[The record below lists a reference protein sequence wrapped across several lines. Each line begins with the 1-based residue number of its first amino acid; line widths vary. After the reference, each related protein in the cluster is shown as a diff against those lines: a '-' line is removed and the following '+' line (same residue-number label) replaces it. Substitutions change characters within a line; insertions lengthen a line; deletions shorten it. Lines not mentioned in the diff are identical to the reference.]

1 MKIQMKLFSIPTA
14 VALAAGFALAG
25 CDNSQSYSEPAVM
38 EVEEVEEAAPAA
50 DESAAPAVAET
61 PAPVTEAVPTEA
73 LPPETKTS
81 EESVQPESET
91 LFY

>member
-1 MKIQMKLFSIPTA
+1 MKIRMKLFAVPTA

-25 CDNSQSYSEPAVM
+25 CDNSETYSEPAVM
-38 EVEEVEEAAPAA
+38 EVEEVEEAAPTA
-50 DESAAPAVAET
+50 DESATPAVAET
-61 PAPVTEAVPTEA
+61 PAPVTDPVPTEA
-73 LPPETKTS
+73 LPPETKSS